1 MLKKRL
7 FFFLLAATFVVA
19 GCGQPSLK
27 LVKAEFAESVKGLN
41 DYVAAKKTTFKSGE
55 TLNVYVQVQGFQSN
69 SDGDKFTSWPM
80 ETIKVRDNKGKLIFT
95 QKVFSDMKT
104 YDEKQTEFA
113 LPFQVTLT
121 GEKGPYRI
129 EGIVEDGITGERL
142 TFELGLTLE

>member
-7 FFFLLAATFVVA
+7 FFFLLAATFIVA
-19 GCGQPSLK
+19 GCGQPNLK

-41 DYVAAKKTTFKSGE
+41 DYVAVEKTTFKSGE
-55 TLNVYVQVQGFQSN
+55 TINVYVQVQGFQSN
-69 SDGDKFTSWPM
+69 PDGDKFTSWPM
-80 ETIKVRDNKGKLIFT
+80 ETIKVRDSKGKLIFT

-129 EGIVEDGITGERL
+129 EGIVEDGVTGERL

>member
-1 MLKKRL
+1 MLRKRL

-19 GCGQPSLK
+19 GCGQSSLK

-41 DYVAAKKTTFKSGE
+41 DYVVAERTTFKSGE
-55 TLNVYVQVQGFQSN
+55 TINIYVQVQGLQSDP
-69 SDGDKFTSWPM
+69 DGDKFTSWPI
-80 ETIKVRDNKGKLIFT
+80 ETVKVRDSKGRLLFT
-95 QKVFSDMKT
+95 QKAFSDMKT
-104 YDEKQTEFA
+104 YDEKQTEFV

-142 TFELGLTLE
+142 TFELGLMLE